1 LIYLMRTATLS
12 NPYVEKRGEKL
23 KPCRIISAS
32 DKLKG
37 MIPYDEKFINCG
49 LDELDSYIDER
60 AGL

>member
-1 LIYLMRTATLS
+1 
-12 NPYVEKRGEKL
+12 
-23 KPCRIISAS
+23 
-32 DKLKG
+32 